1 MTQLRNFVLQQMKD
15 NEQTEKQIEE
25 LRQIC
30 REQKNRLERL
40 EKKLSEEKG

>member
-30 REQKNRLERL
+30 REQEIRLERL